1 MPDIVIRDN
10 RTFRAINDA
19 FREASNGKQLRKELT
34 TEVRAVLRPLV
45 PEVRGAYKA
54 QPAYGRPHSRSRREQ
69 PPLRTLLAKAT
80 RVEVRFTGKRAGAR
94 IRVDGRRMPDGM
106 KSLPAYWEGEKP
118 RWRWPVFGD
127 REVWVQGHARPTFY
141 RVVEPHVPDAQRA
154 IDAAASA
161 VLKRIERAR

>member
-1 MPDIVIRDN
+1 MPDIEIRDN

-19 FREASNGKQLRKELT
+19 FREAANGKQLRKELT
-34 TEVRAVLRPLV
+34 AEVRAVLRPLV
-45 PEVRGAYKA
+45 PQVRAAYKA
-54 QPAYGRPHSRSRREQ
+54 QPAYGGKRSRSRAEQ

-94 IRVDGRRMPDGM
+94 IRVDGRKMPDHM

-127 REVWVQGHARPTFY
+127 RETWAQGRKRPTFY
-141 RVVEPHVPDAQRA
+141 GVVEPHVPDAQRA
-154 IDAAASA
+154 IDAATNR
-161 VLKRIERAR
+161 VLKKIERAT